1 MEEFRPN
8 PFIECTGHGRCNY
21 FSTAVS
27 YWMATIEQSQQFKK
41 PVQQTLKAGVLT
53 SRVSRC
59 VVCMRQKTNGNGF
72 PTPPPEYYR
81 PSEVSSNYG
90 PEGQFGPAAFPPD
103 RSRGRY
109 RGNSRSKNR
118 QHLG

>member
-1 MEEFRPN
+1 
-8 PFIECTGHGRCNY
+8 
-21 FSTAVS
+21 
-27 YWMATIEQSQQFKK
+27 MATIEQSQQFKK
-41 PVQQTLKAGVLT
+41 PIQQTLKAGVLT

-72 PTPPPEYYR
+72 PTPPPEYAYAGVEPDYYPR
-81 PSEVSSNYG
+81 EAFSEISR
-90 PEGQFGPAAFPPD
+90 D